1 MKNKTRIRIDFNKA
15 KKEADRLDGIA
26 EKLQKYADSNLENS
40 IKGLSSAWT
49 GDNSR
54 MFLKKEGMIKTKM
67 LKTARDLRAVAADIR
82 RIAKQIY
89 DAEMQA
95 YEVVATR
102 RKK

>member
-1 MKNKTRIRIDFNKA
+1 
-15 KKEADRLDGIA
+15 
-26 EKLQKYADSNLENS
+26 
-40 IKGLSSAWT
+40 
-49 GDNSR
+49 

-95 YEVVATR
+95 YEVAATR